1 MQQHASR
8 KSPSGV
14 SAGML
19 LVSAIVLSIGV
30 GAVLGRAAGSVG
42 IGIVIGAVVGIPLGT
57 AVVLVVY
64 RGSGA

>member
-1 MQQHASR
+1 MEHATR

-19 LVSAIVLSIGV
+19 LVSAIVVAIGL
-30 GAVLGRAAGSVG
+30 GALLGLALGSVG
-42 IGIVIGAVVGIPLGT
+42 VGIAIGAVVGIPLGT
-57 AVVLVVY
+57 AVVIVVY